1 MEKYLTRERLLG
13 VRHHRH
19 FPAAILVMGIL
30 LLLDLLFVNY
40 KILTIPSP
48 AKIVQSE
55 TVTAE
60 KVNQDSCGKACQE
73 EINKAVEAVL
83 PKTVPQQSAPV
94 SSLSSAVQE
103 YFIPFGSGVI
113 NSQSWQTVQGM
124 QAYIDGSAYG
134 SIQTTTFEIS
144 VSVPTGNE
152 TATFQLYNAT
162 LNHPVWNSTV
172 TFTGGGTPQLLISGP
187 ITLDPGN
194 NLYVVQAQTQLP
206 FPAYIT
212 QARVHIVTN

>member
-1 MEKYLTRERLLG
+1 MSREKLLG

-19 FPAAILVMGIL
+19 FPAALLIIGFI

-55 TVTAE
+55 TVTAQ
-60 KVNQDSCGKACQE
+60 KVENETCGEACQE

-83 PKTVPQQSAPV
+83 PKTVSQGVPA
-94 SSLSSAVQE
+94 SSSTVQE
-103 YFIPFGSGVI
+103 YFIPLGAGVI
-113 NSQSWQTVQGM
+113 NSQTWQTVQGM

-134 SIQTTTFEIS
+134 STQSTTFEIS
-144 VSVPTGNE
+144 VNVPTGNE

-162 LNHPVWNSTV
+162 ANHPVWNSTV
-172 TFTGGGTPQLLISGP
+172 TFTGGGTPQLLISSP

-212 QARVHIVTN
+212 QARVHIITN